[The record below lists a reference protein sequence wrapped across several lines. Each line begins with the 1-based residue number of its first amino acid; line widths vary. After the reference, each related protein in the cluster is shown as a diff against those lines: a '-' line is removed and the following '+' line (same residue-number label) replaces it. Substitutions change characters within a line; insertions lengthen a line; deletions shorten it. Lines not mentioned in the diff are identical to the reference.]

1 MKSNQELKETFLNIL
16 TLNSVGF
23 PIAKIWGGGI
33 LCSNGEV

>member
-16 TLNSVGF
+16 MLNSVGF
-23 PIAKIWGGGI
+23 PIAKIGGGI